1 MTNVLGTKAHR
12 LFVARAVGTEDTLL
26 DLTTKGD
33 FAQKPSGALD
43 LLKYSVALSPEVE
56 RDAPVRPILKQNGI
70 AFMFTV
76 STAAGKTF
84 EWHIKSWLNEN
95 GPAKYVAAGTGIAGT
110 QAVVKYPHNGVAVA
124 NTFWADTIEVTW
136 FDWYKTVKA
145 TTPSTARNSVSE
157 VWLDDAGW
165 RHWLIEII
173 TTGTDDPAANIAVFY
188 HYW

>member
-84 EWHIKSWLNEN
+84 EWHIK
-95 GPAKYVAAGTGIAGT
+95 
-110 QAVVKYPHNGVAVA
+110 
-124 NTFWADTIEVTW
+124 
-136 FDWYKTVKA
+136 
-145 TTPSTARNSVSE
+145 
-157 VWLDDAGW
+157 
-165 RHWLIEII
+165 
-173 TTGTDDPAANIAVFY
+173 
-188 HYW
+188 

>member
-1 MTNVLGTKAHR
+1 MDTLGTLAHR
-12 LFVARAVGTEDTLL
+12 LFPARATATEDTLL

-84 EWHIKSWLNEN
+84 NWHMKAWLNEN

-124 NTFWADTIEVTW
+124 NVFWADTIVVTA

-145 TTPSTARNSVSE
+145 TPPSTALNSMSE
-157 VWLDDAGW
+157 VWLDDAGF
-165 RHWLIEII
+165 RYWLPEII
-173 TTGTDDPAANIAVFY
+173 TTGTSDPATTVTVFY